1 MIGSCKVRP
10 RKLLLRIALWS
21 TGYYRGFGGTEQ
33 MVNALLR
40 RFPPEGLDTILI
52 ANGDPQSSVCNP
64 YSASLPAEVDVYV
77 DTFPNPLLSSRPP
90 TAFIASLSQYA
101 KAALKLI
108 NFLQRRT
115 PDIVHLHFVSLDVF
129 LLVLYKYLFK
139 YSLVITFHG
148 GDLGV
153 ARQSRLARLKVRIGL
168 HYADAVTSVSQRMAT
183 CLRDQF
189 GTRKVVYIPNGV
201 DHVEL
206 RRAAQSVTPVTP
218 PDHFVY
224 GGRLHP
230 DKRVPLLVEIF
241 KECIDAG
248 CDRNLYII
256 GDGEEREV
264 VGQYISRHRLGERI
278 VMMGAM
284 SHRQVLSALG
294 RARCLLLNSNDE
306 GCPNIVLEA
315 MALGIPVI
323 AASVGGVP
331 ELVIHGETGYLF
343 PRDDPRLAKEYI
355 LRVTNDQPHARA
367 MGQRGAEAALNRF
380 GLAAMVEKYL
390 ELYRLVLGNTQPA
403 KAAKQGQAC
412 TGISSL

>member
-1 MIGSCKVRP
+1 M
-10 RKLLLRIALWS
+10 RIALWS

-52 ANGDPQSSVCNP
+52 ANGDPGGRAHNP
-64 YSASLPAEVDVYV
+64 YFASLPGAVDVYV
-77 DTFPNPLLSSRPP
+77 DTFPNPLLCNRRP
-90 TAFIASLSQYA
+90 TAFIASLSRYA
-101 KAALKLI
+101 RAALKLK

-139 YSLVITFHG
+139 YRLVITFHG

-168 HYADAVTSVSQRMAT
+168 HCADAVTSVSQQIAIR
-183 CLRDQF
+183 LRDQF
-189 GTRKVVYIPNGV
+189 GIRKVVCIPNGV
-201 DHVEL
+201 DHAEL
-206 RRAAQSVTPVTP
+206 RRVVQSVTPVIP

-230 DKRVPLLVEIF
+230 DKRVSLLVEIF

-256 GDGEEREV
+256 GDGEER
-264 VGQYISRHRLGERI
+264 QAIAQRISRHRLGERI
-278 VMMGAM
+278 IMMGAM
-284 SHRQVLSALG
+284 SHRTVLSAL
-294 RARCLLLNSNDE
+294 ALSRCLLLTSSDE

-323 AASVGGVP
+323 AVSVGGVP

-343 PRDDPRLAKEYI
+343 PPDDPRLAKEYI
-355 LRVTNDQPHARA
+355 LRVTNDRPHARA
-367 MGQRGAEAALNRF
+367 MGQRGAEVALHKF
-380 GLAAMVEKYL
+380 DLAATVGRYL
-390 ELYRLVLGNTQPA
+390 ELYRFVLGNTQRA
-403 KAAKQGQAC
+403 KAAEQGQAC

>member
-1 MIGSCKVRP
+1 MIGSWKVRP

-40 RFPPEGLDTILI
+40 RFPREGLDTILI
-52 ANGDPQSSVCNP
+52 ANGDPRSRVDNP
-64 YSASLPAEVDVYV
+64 YFAPLPGEVEVYV
-77 DTFPNPLLSSRPP
+77 DTFPNPLLCSRRP

-101 KAALKLI
+101 RAALKLI
-108 NFLQRRT
+108 RFLQRRT

-139 YSLVITFHG
+139 YRLVITFRG

-168 HYADAVTSVSQRMAT
+168 RCADAVTSVSQQLAL

-189 GTRKVVYIPNGV
+189 GNRKVVCIPNGV
-201 DHVEL
+201 DYAEL
-206 RRAAQSVTPVTP
+206 RLAAQSMTPAIP
-218 PDHFVY
+218 PGHFVY

-248 CDRNLYII
+248 CGSNLYII
-256 GDGEEREV
+256 GDGEEREAV
-264 VGQYISRHRLGERI
+264 AQHISRHRLGERI
-278 VMMGAM
+278 MMMGAM
-284 SHRQVLSALG
+284 SHRQVLSALA
-294 RARCLLLNSNDE
+294 RARCLLLNSSDE
-306 GCPNIVLEA
+306 GCPNVVLEA

-331 ELVIHGETGYLF
+331 ELVIHAETGYLF
-343 PRDDPRLAKEYI
+343 PPNDLQLAKEYI
-355 LRVTNDQPHARA
+355 LRVANDQPHARA
-367 MGQRGAEAALNRF
+367 MGQRGAEVVLQRF
-380 GLAAMVEKYL
+380 DLAATVGKYL
-390 ELYRLVLGNTQPA
+390 ELYQLVLGNTQPA
-403 KAAKQGQAC
+403 KTSKHVKAC
-412 TGISSL
+412 TGINSS

>member
-1 MIGSCKVRP
+1 M
-10 RKLLLRIALWS
+10 RIALWS

-52 ANGDPQSSVCNP
+52 ANGDPGGRVHNP
-64 YSASLPAEVDVYV
+64 YFASLPGEVDVYV
-77 DTFPNPLLSSRPP
+77 DTFPNPLLCNRRP
-90 TAFIASLSQYA
+90 TAFVTSLSQYA
-101 KAALKLI
+101 RAALKLK

-139 YSLVITFHG
+139 YRLVITFRG

-153 ARQSRLARLKVRIGL
+153 AQQSRLARLKVRFGL
-168 HYADAVTSVSQRMAT
+168 LCADAVTSVSQQIAT
-183 CLRDQF
+183 RLRDQF
-189 GTRKVVYIPNGV
+189 GIRKVVYIPNGV
-201 DHVEL
+201 DHAEL
-206 RRAAQSVTPVTP
+206 RRVVQSVKPVIP

-230 DKRVPLLVEIF
+230 DKRVTLLVEIF

-256 GDGEEREV
+256 GDGEERQAV
-264 VGQYISRHRLGERI
+264 AQRISRHRLEERI
-278 VMMGAM
+278 IMLGAM
-284 SHRQVLSALG
+284 SHRPVLSALAP
-294 RARCLLLNSNDE
+294 ARCLLLNSSDE

-331 ELVIHGETGYLF
+331 ELVLHGETGYLF
-343 PRDDPRLAKEYI
+343 PPDDPRLAKEYI
-355 LRVTNDQPHARA
+355 LRVTNDRPHARA
-367 MGQRGAEAALNRF
+367 MGQRGAEVALHRF
-380 GLAAMVEKYL
+380 DLTTAVGKYL
-390 ELYRLVLGNTQPA
+390 ELYRFLLGNTQRA
-403 KAAKQGQAC
+403 KAAKQGQVC

>member
-1 MIGSCKVRP
+1 
-10 RKLLLRIALWS
+10 
-21 TGYYRGFGGTEQ
+21 

-40 RFPPEGLDTILI
+40 RFPLEGLDTILI
-52 ANGDPQSSVCNP
+52 ADGDPRGRVYNP
-64 YSASLPAEVDVYV
+64 YFSSLPGEVDVYV
-77 DTFPNPLLSSRPP
+77 DTFPNPLLCSRRPA
-90 TAFIASLSQYA
+90 AFIASLSQYA
-101 KAALKLI
+101 RAALRLI
-108 NFLQRRT
+108 GFLRRRT
-115 PDIVHLHFVSLDVF
+115 PDVVHLHLVSLDVF
-129 LLVLYKYLFK
+129 LLVLYKYLFG
-139 YSLVITFHG
+139 YRLVITFRG

-168 HYADAVTSVSQRMAT
+168 RCADAVTAVSQQIAT

-189 GTRKVVYIPNGV
+189 GDRKVVCIPNGV

-206 RRAAQSVTPVTP
+206 RRSSQSVTPAIP

-241 KECIDAG
+241 RECIDAG

-256 GDGEEREV
+256 GDGEEREAV
-264 VGQYISRHRLGERI
+264 AQHISRHRLGERI

-284 SHRQVLSALG
+284 SHRQVLSALA
-294 RARCLLLNSNDE
+294 RARCLLLNSSDE
-306 GCPNIVLEA
+306 GCPNVVLEA

-343 PRDDPRLAKEYI
+343 PPDDLQSAKEYI
-355 LRVTNDQPHARA
+355 LRVANDRPRARA
-367 MGQRGAEAALNRF
+367 MGRRGAEVVSREF
-380 GLAAMVEKYL
+380 DLATTVAKYL
-390 ELYRLVLGNTQPA
+390 ELYRLVLGNTRPA
-403 KAAKQGQAC
+403 KTSEQIKAC
-412 TGISSL
+412 TGIGSS